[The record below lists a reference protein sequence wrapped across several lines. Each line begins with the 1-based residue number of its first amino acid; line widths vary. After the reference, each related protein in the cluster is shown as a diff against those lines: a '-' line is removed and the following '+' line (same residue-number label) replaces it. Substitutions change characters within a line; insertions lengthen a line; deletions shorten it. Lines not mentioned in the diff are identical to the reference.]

1 MNGLIQEKSCRGL
14 QITNFK
20 LYIYIYKYSPYV
32 FDLSST
38 SNKVYNKLLTS
49 GNMQLR
55 HWSAQNPVFLSKQ
68 QYYSIA
74 GKHSYEKQDKK
85 TYKRLSDQNSGAMFQ
100 RMI

>member
-1 MNGLIQEKSCRGL
+1 
-14 QITNFK
+14 
-20 LYIYIYKYSPYV
+20 
-32 FDLSST
+32 
-38 SNKVYNKLLTS
+38 
-49 GNMQLR
+49 MQLR

-100 RMI
+100 RMV